1 MMRERRI
8 GITSASFRPPQLHRL
23 EETAVNDSPLT
34 PSAPAPSDTFAKV
47 WADEETLVADGRS
60 QLTPSQH
67 VEQKLIGMLK
77 ASPLMVSH
85 VQRRLKPGPR

>member
-1 MMRERRI
+1 M
-8 GITSASFRPPQLHRL
+8 
-23 EETAVNDSPLT
+23 NDSPLT
-34 PSAPAPSDTFAKV
+34 PNLPKTSDSFAKI

-67 VEQKLIGMLK
+67 VEQKLIGILK
-77 ASPLMVSH
+77 TSPLMVSH